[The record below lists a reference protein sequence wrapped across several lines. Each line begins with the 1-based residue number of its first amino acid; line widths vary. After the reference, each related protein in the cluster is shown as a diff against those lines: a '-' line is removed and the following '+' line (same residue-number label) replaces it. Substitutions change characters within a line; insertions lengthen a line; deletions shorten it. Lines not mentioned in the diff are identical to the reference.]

1 MVCQVNGMDLAEVLG
16 GEVAV
21 TNSLSGNGEPFII
34 EVEFTKSKDRTGKM

>member
-1 MVCQVNGMDLAEVLG
+1 MDLAEVLG

-34 EVEFTKSKDRTGKM
+34 EVEFTKAKDRIGKM